1 MRPPAGKPTVISR
14 WLIFTITL
22 VACVM
27 PPYLAGQNLNIA
39 SELSLGIAAF
49 DRAKYGDAILH
60 LQRVVTVDPQ
70 SATGHFYLAESYDKV
85 YLEACEQNCVVNE
98 RRHQRAIEEFHR
110 AYELNPSI
118 TESLKA
124 IAWRYDQSNQAEQA
138 DRYYRKALAADPDD
152 FEALYNLAVL
162 NWRRSYEL
170 RREKRAELKLART
183 RPLINSPACVAI
195 RRQNLPRVVE
205 SIGLLTRTET
215 ILESQDAQAYLG
227 LLYRER
233 ADIQCGD
240 QSGYDR
246 DVHTAMEWD
255 RRACK
260 TGQRSHELIRTTFSP
275 RLSPGPPLRLRG
287 EAGACRD

>member
-1 MRPPAGKPTVISR
+1 MRPALRRPTAIRR
-14 WLIFTITL
+14 WLLVSITL
-22 VACVM
+22 ALCLGSQLV
-27 PPYLAGQNLNIA
+27 GQNLDIA

-49 DRAKYGDAILH
+49 DHAKYGEAILH

-70 SATGHFYLAESYDKV
+70 SATGHFYLAEAYDKV
-85 YLEACEQNCVVNE
+85 YSENCERNCVANE
-98 RRHQRAIEEFHR
+98 RRRQRALEEFQR

-124 IAWRYDQSNQAEQA
+124 IAWRYDRINRRDEA
-138 DRYYRKALAADPDD
+138 DRYYRKVLTAAPDD

-170 RREKRAELKLART
+170 RQQKRADLKLART
-183 RPLINSPACVAI
+183 EPLINSPACIAI
-195 RRQNLPRVVE
+195 RGQNLARVDE
-205 SIGLLTRTET
+205 SIGLLTRSEAT
-215 ILESQDAQAYLG
+215 LESRDVQEYLG

-246 DVHTAMEWD
+246 DAHTAMEWD

-260 TGQRSHELIRTTFSP
+260 TVQRSHELIWTTFSP
-275 RLSPGPPLRLRG
+275 HLSPGPPLPPFG
-287 EAGACRD
+287 EAASCRD